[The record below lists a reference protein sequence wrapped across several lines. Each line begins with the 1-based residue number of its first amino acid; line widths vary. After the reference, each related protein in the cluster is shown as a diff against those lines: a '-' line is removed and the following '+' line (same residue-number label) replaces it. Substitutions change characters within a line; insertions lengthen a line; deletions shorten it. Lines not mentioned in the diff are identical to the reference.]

1 MQKGIFTQGIAVLL
15 SVPIAIEQ
23 VHQALREQ
31 FAVGDIN
38 DFSGQWAYGDKSF
51 VIPLR
56 PEVNGYLM
64 VDVVDR
70 SWPDE
75 MGHPQDDPRLFDAWS
90 SGQFGPYTYPGN
102 LERAVEQAWGSYPEG
117 RAAAGG
123 HQAFVRIRTSYILGE
138 QAGDDAPVLPEGYD
152 PMQELVMMMA
162 VARRLLEELPEALCY
177 FNPAGECLAS
187 DKMLN
192 EAWSDLE
199 AGQNLSLDLWSNV
212 RLYRLPQE
220 DWILMDTVGMWQL
233 DVADHEAIFKKDAS
247 DPSDVADFLRNISLY
262 FLNDSIEAGIL
273 VQVQGPGGIQWQ
285 GELYDNGVIQPPR
298 QTVRWYRQD
307 EAGQPELKV

>member
-15 SVPIAIEQ
+15 SKPISITQA
-23 VHQALREQ
+23 HQALREY
-31 FAVGDIN
+31 FAVGDIS
-38 DFSGQWAYGDKSF
+38 DFSKEWAYRGESF

-70 SWPDE
+70 PWPDG
-75 MGHPQDDPRLFDAWS
+75 MGHPQEDPQLFDAWS
-90 SGQFGPYTYPGN
+90 LGQFGPFTYPGN

-117 RAAAGG
+117 RQAVND
-123 HQAFVRIRTSYILGE
+123 HQAFIRLRTSYILGNE
-138 QAGDDAPVLPEGYD
+138 AGEDAPVLPEGYD

-162 VARRLLEELPEALCY
+162 VSARLLDSLPEALCY

-187 DKMLN
+187 GRLLR
-192 EAWSDLE
+192 EAWSE
-199 AGQNLSLDLWSNV
+199 VEEGKSLSPDLWSNI

-220 DWILMDTVGMWQL
+220 EWVLMDTVGMWQL
-233 DVADHEAIFKKDAS
+233 DVADHEAVFKKEVSA
-247 DPSDVADFLRNISLY
+247 PSYVADFLRNISLY
-262 FLNDSIEAGIL
+262 FLNDGIDAGVV
-273 VQVQGPGGIQWQ
+273 VQVEGPGGIQWQ

-298 QTVRWYRQD
+298 QTVRWVRQD
-307 EAGQPELKV
+307 ETGQPVINQ